1 MIGDFVAWLF
11 ALFVVEPAMAAAN
24 EKLAA
29 ARAPQ
34 ETVRLVGDCARRGG
48 PVLAEKAMA
57 EPGWAVSTVIRVW
70 MGTAQIDAVLSELDS
85 GCAQA
90 YAQARPFLQG
100 N

>member
-1 MIGDFVAWLF
+1 MIGDFIAWLF

-34 ETVRLVGDCARRGG
+34 ETVRLVADCATRGG
-48 PVLAEKAMA
+48 PVLAEKALA
-57 EPGWAVSTVIRVW
+57 EPGWAFTTVIRVW
-70 MGTAQIDAVLSELDS
+70 MGTAQVEAVLAELDP
-85 GCAQA
+85 GCARA
-90 YAQARPFLQG
+90 YTQARPFLQG